1 VYGPCQG
8 IERDEFVN
16 WLNNLQIGDDDNWMI
31 VGYFKFYRSLSD
43 RNRAG
48 GNIND
53 VFIFNEIISNVGL
66 QEIPL
71 KGR

>member
-1 VYGPCQG
+1 
-8 IERDEFVN
+8 
-16 WLNNLQIGDDDNWMI
+16 MI
-31 VGYFKFYRSLSD
+31 VGYFKFYRYLSD